1 MSNTITE
8 AKVSVTAH
16 HDMMHAL
23 GEGTLGRAFREFSL
37 DNPKGTIRVVR
48 IALLFWV
55 VSEYNPQYR
64 TEKGMSTHTCDLVG
78 VGAYAHNFTEI
89 VSEMAEPYLPLMMGP
104 SLQNVYMLN
113 AWEWF
118 AANVTK
124 TA

>member
-64 TEKGMSTHTCDLVG
+64 TEKGMSTHRCDLVG
-78 VGAYAHNFTEI
+78 IGAYAHNFTEI
-89 VSEMAEPYLPLMMGP
+89 VAEMAEPYLPPMVNHFGHT
-104 SLQNVYMLN
+104 VWMLD